1 VHNGEPQSI
10 AEGCETLQKQEQS
23 KGEFAMRN
31 IVVFILLMIAS
42 VAFAQND
49 RDYIRSGNRLYRNK
63 SFDKAEVEYR
73 KAVSANAEN
82 PQAVYNLGCSMM
94 MQQKDSVAI
103 QYFERASKLETNKL
117 RRAKSNHNIGVILQ
131 NHKMYDKAIEAY
143 KQALRDN
150 PNDDETRY
158 NLALCKKLLKNN
170 PDNNKQN
177 KNQDKDKNQ
186 DKNKE
191 ENKDNDKDKDK
202 NKDKKDQQNPPPQ
215 EQMSKDNAEQLL
227 NAAMQNEKQTQQ
239 RLQKAMQQPRKTR
252 SQKNW

>member
-1 VHNGEPQSI
+1 
-10 AEGCETLQKQEQS
+10 
-23 KGEFAMRN
+23 MRN

>member
-1 VHNGEPQSI
+1 
-10 AEGCETLQKQEQS
+10 
-23 KGEFAMRN
+23 MRN

-186 DKNKE
+186 DKNKD

>member
-1 VHNGEPQSI
+1 
-10 AEGCETLQKQEQS
+10 
-23 KGEFAMRN
+23 MRN

-191 ENKDNDKDKDK
+191 DNKDNDKDKDK

>member
-1 VHNGEPQSI
+1 
-10 AEGCETLQKQEQS
+10 
-23 KGEFAMRN
+23 MRN

-227 NAAMQNEKQTQQ
+227 NAAMQSEKQTQQ

>member
-1 VHNGEPQSI
+1 
-10 AEGCETLQKQEQS
+10 
-23 KGEFAMRN
+23 MRN

-150 PNDDETRY
+150 HNDDETRY

>member
-1 VHNGEPQSI
+1 
-10 AEGCETLQKQEQS
+10 
-23 KGEFAMRN
+23 MRN

-177 KNQDKDKNQ
+177 KNQDKEKNQ

>member
-1 VHNGEPQSI
+1 
-10 AEGCETLQKQEQS
+10 
-23 KGEFAMRN
+23 MRN

-191 ENKDNDKDKDK
+191 ENKDNEKDKDK
-202 NKDKKDQQNPPPQ
+202 NKDKKNQQNPPPQ

>member
-1 VHNGEPQSI
+1 
-10 AEGCETLQKQEQS
+10 
-23 KGEFAMRN
+23 MRN

-202 NKDKKDQQNPPPQ
+202 NKDKKNQQNPPPQ

>member
-1 VHNGEPQSI
+1 
-10 AEGCETLQKQEQS
+10 
-23 KGEFAMRN
+23 MRN

-63 SFDKAEVEYR
+63 SFDKAEVEYC

>member
-1 VHNGEPQSI
+1 
-10 AEGCETLQKQEQS
+10 
-23 KGEFAMRN
+23 MRN
-31 IVVFILLMIAS
+31 IVVFILMMIAS

-158 NLALCKKLLKNN
+158 NLALCKKLQKNN

>member
-1 VHNGEPQSI
+1 MHIGKPQSV
-10 AEGCETLQKQEQS
+10 AEECKTLQGQEQS

-170 PDNNKQN
+170 PDNNRQN

>member
-1 VHNGEPQSI
+1 
-10 AEGCETLQKQEQS
+10 
-23 KGEFAMRN
+23 MRN

-191 ENKDNDKDKDK
+191 ENKD
-202 NKDKKDQQNPPPQ
+202 KKDQQNPPPQ

>member
-1 VHNGEPQSI
+1 
-10 AEGCETLQKQEQS
+10 
-23 KGEFAMRN
+23 MRN

-186 DKNKE
+186 DKNKD

-239 RLQKAMQQPRKTR
+239 RLHKAMQQPRKTR

>member
-1 VHNGEPQSI
+1 
-10 AEGCETLQKQEQS
+10 
-23 KGEFAMRN
+23 MRN

-170 PDNNKQN
+170 PDNSKQN

>member
-1 VHNGEPQSI
+1 
-10 AEGCETLQKQEQS
+10 
-23 KGEFAMRN
+23 MRN

-150 PNDDETRY
+150 PNDGETRY

>member
-1 VHNGEPQSI
+1 
-10 AEGCETLQKQEQS
+10 
-23 KGEFAMRN
+23 MRN

-143 KQALRDN
+143 VD
-150 PNDDETRY
+150 Y
-158 NLALCKKLLKNN
+158 SLKNDKVRAMLTEKTTFSSPLKVN
-170 PDNNKQN
+170 PHYSESKGAIRHINERYKTLNDLVRTRITNRQKQRTGFDNINMEPEEKS
-177 KNQDKDKNQ
+177 
-186 DKNKE
+186 KE
-191 ENKDNDKDKDK
+191 EPSFK
-202 NKDKKDQQNPPPQ
+202 N
-215 EQMSKDNAEQLL
+215 
-227 NAAMQNEKQTQQ
+227 
-239 RLQKAMQQPRKTR
+239 
-252 SQKNW
+252 

>member
-1 VHNGEPQSI
+1 
-10 AEGCETLQKQEQS
+10 
-23 KGEFAMRN
+23 MRN
-31 IVVFILLMIAS
+31 IVVFILLVIAS